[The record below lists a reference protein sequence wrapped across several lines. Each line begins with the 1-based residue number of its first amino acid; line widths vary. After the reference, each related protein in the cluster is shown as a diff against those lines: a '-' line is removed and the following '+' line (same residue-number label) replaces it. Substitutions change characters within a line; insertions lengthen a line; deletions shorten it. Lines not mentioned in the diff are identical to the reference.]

1 MNVTIDQI
9 AAALQAQAAELADVR
24 QRYQTV
30 AKRAERATKDAAD
43 ARAECGRLRDALHNS
58 GHKIAELDAAL
69 DATNKAHAATIEQ
82 ARKEITHWRAVAY
95 GLHAAL
101 TQGLKPA
108 ETPPIPESTATDGD
122 PQHPTEIKA

>member
-30 AKRAERATKDAAD
+30 AKRAERATQDAND

-69 DATNKAHAATIEQ
+69 EATNKAHAATIEQ

-95 GLHAAL
+95 GLHQAL
-101 TQGLKPA
+101 TSGIQPQNPPSPPATEPA
-108 ETPPIPESTATDGD
+108 EPT
-122 PQHPTEIKA
+122 HPTDLKA